1 MDILDF
7 SSWGDISKLAHPTYD
22 HLIPLFPLLGA
33 VDRDDRV
40 SFFTPEISMGSLSM
54 RSIVWES

>member
-7 SSWGDISKLAHPTYD
+7 QSWGDISKMAHPTYD

-33 VDRDDRV
+33 ASAYDSVC
-40 SFFTPEISMGSLSM
+40 FYTPEISMGSLSM
-54 RSIVWES
+54 RSIVWE